1 MRYLSLFFVA
11 ATPLKAPAQAEKW
24 HFYHPQAGRGGG
36 RGSVTLLARG
46 ARPPGCAQA
55 AAADVVAGGVV
66 GAAARLA
73 AVLAVPVLLAR
84 FGGSEAGTRVN
95 TGVNYGA
102 KAPANGYL
110 GEELETGL
118 TKGGGGCFGPL
129 VGLGFMVLHR
139 EITCV
144 DDIQTWALWLPLTLP
159 H

>member
-1 MRYLSLFFVA
+1 MPYLSLFFVA
-11 ATPLKAPAQAEKW
+11 ATPLKAPARAEKW
-24 HFYHPQAGRGGG
+24 HFYHPRAGRGGG
-36 RGSVTLLARG
+36 RGGVTLLARG
-46 ARPPGCAQA
+46 ARPPGCTQA

-95 TGVNYGA
+95 TGVNYGV
-102 KAPANGYL
+102 KAPANGHL

-118 TKGGGGCFGPL
+118 TKVGGGCFGPL

-144 DDIQTWALWLPLTLP
+144 ADVQTPRHCGYP
-159 H
+159 